1 MVYVFIVLGVRLV
14 KCKRAQAIQLAEQDA
29 RVTIFDVNEF
39 DEEELPPPMYNED
52 EDEKRSMD

>member
-1 MVYVFIVLGVRLV
+1 M